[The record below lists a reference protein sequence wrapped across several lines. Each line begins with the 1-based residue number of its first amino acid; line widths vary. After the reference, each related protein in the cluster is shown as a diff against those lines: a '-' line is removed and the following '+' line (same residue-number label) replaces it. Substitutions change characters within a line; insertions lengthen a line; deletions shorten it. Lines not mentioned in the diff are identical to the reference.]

1 MKECSFTNMWS
12 SPTCYFLQEIWCTS
26 SEEIDLHVHGEKIH
40 PFAFELMTQFLAEDG
55 FLNMHSDILLNL
67 NPGV

>member
-1 MKECSFTNMWS
+1 MWS
-12 SPTCYFLQEIWCTS
+12 SPTCYFFQEIWCAS

-40 PFAFELMTQFLAEDG
+40 TFAFELMMQFQAEDG

-67 NPGV
+67 TPGV